1 MLFDGFSLYSPAI
14 FTFNTIFNFQCKI
27 NGQEPHSQA
36 LRERFAK
43 SGSEMSTD
51 ELDVLMED
59 FVASAERGDHVKN
72 GWPNSAYRVSKV
84 GVSALSRIQNRQLRD
99 RDASIVV
106 NHVHPG
112 YVSAF
117 PLRGLIKN

>member
-1 MLFDGFSLYSPAI
+1 MLFDGFSIYSLTLFI
-14 FTFNTIFNFQCKI
+14 FHTILIFQCKI

-43 SGSEMSTD
+43 SGTDLSTD

-84 GVSALSRIQNRQLRD
+84 GVSALSRIQNHQLRD

-112 YVSAF
+112 YVSAL
-117 PLRGLIKN
+117 PLHGPMN